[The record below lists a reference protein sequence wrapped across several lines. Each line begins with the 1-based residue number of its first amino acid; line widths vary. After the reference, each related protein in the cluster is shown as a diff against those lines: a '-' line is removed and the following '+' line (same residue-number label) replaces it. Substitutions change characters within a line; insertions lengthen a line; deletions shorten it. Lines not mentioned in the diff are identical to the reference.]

1 MPRVKSPDG
10 ELRDEIRQPLYDG
23 IYQAA
28 AESPIGQRQF
38 FSNVQGKALYLT
50 NLRQNNLLEATVSF
64 RVMGLC
70 FDAQNIYPD
79 NRGILPL
86 VMQNSSFSFKVGEKI
101 YWQGNGLYISGRMD
115 QEYAVARSSG
125 TGEAAGTLVERAYQ
139 RYGDLAVQP
148 VNLTGKH
155 VIDIPPLQ
163 SFRVDWVTEGMTAG
177 EITAATPAADT
188 RILYLLSLKGL
199 QRRPVQ

>member
-28 AESPIGQRQF
+28 AESPIGQRSF
-38 FSNVQGKALYLT
+38 FSNVQGKAKYLT

-64 RVMGLC
+64 RVMGLHL
-70 FDAQNIYPD
+70 DAQNIYTA
-79 NRGILPL
+79 NVSLLPL
-86 VMQNSSFSFKVGEKI
+86 VMEFSFFNFKVGEKD
-101 YWQGNGLYISGRMD
+101 YWQGNGVY
-115 QEYAVARSSG
+115 
-125 TGEAAGTLVERAYQ
+125 AAGRLSQHASAATTVANSTINNVYQ
-139 RYGDLAVQP
+139 RFGDTAVQG
-148 VNLTGKH
+148 VLLTGKH

-163 SFRVDWVTEGMTAG
+163 SFRVDWSVEGMNAG
-177 EITAATPAADT
+177 EIAAATPAAGS
-188 RILYLLSLKGL
+188 RILYLFSLKGL

>member
-28 AESPIGQRQF
+28 AESPIGQRSF
-38 FSNVQGKALYLT
+38 FSNVQGKAKYLT

-64 RVMGLC
+64 RVMGLHL
-70 FDAQNIYPD
+70 DAQNVYTD
-79 NRGILPL
+79 NVSLLPL
-86 VMQNSSFSFKVGEKI
+86 VMEFSFFNFKVGEKD
-101 YWQGNGLYISGRMD
+101 YWQGNGVY
-115 QEYAVARSSG
+115 
-125 TGEAAGTLVERAYQ
+125 AAGRLSQHASAATTVAATTINNVYQ
-139 RYGDLAVQP
+139 RYGDTAVQG
-148 VNLTGKH
+148 VLLTGKH

-163 SFRVDWVTEGMTAG
+163 SFRVDWSVEGMNAG
-177 EITAATPAADT
+177 EIAAATPAAAT
-188 RILYLLSLKGL
+188 RILYLFSLKGL